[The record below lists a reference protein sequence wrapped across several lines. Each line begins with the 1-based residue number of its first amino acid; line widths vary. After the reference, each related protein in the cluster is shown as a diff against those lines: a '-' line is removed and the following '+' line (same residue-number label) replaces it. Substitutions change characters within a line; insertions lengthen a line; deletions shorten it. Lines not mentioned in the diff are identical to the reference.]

1 MKEQILEIGKIVS
14 SHGLKG
20 EVKIQP
26 WCDDVSVIM
35 GVKNLYLGNKTDL
48 RKVESAK
55 AFKGMAILKLEG
67 VKDIDEANKL
77 RGKIVYA
84 DRKEIAKDDDAFF
97 IVDLIGLTV
106 KDANTGEIY
115 GEITDVSETG
125 ANDVYHVTKDGKT
138 TLIPAIP
145 LVVKSISLEEN
156 LMLITPLEGLF
167 DED

>member
-1 MKEQILEIGKIVS
+1 MRQDKLEIGKIVS

-35 GVKNLYLGNKTDL
+35 NLKNLYLGSRSDK
-48 RKVESAK
+48 RKVESSK

-84 DRKEIAKDDDAFF
+84 DRSEIVKDDDAFF

-106 KDANTGEIY
+106 KDADSGEIY

-125 ANDVYHVTKDGKT
+125 ANDVYHITKDGKT

>member
-1 MKEQILEIGKIVS
+1 MRQDILELGKIVS

-35 GVKNLYLGNKTDL
+35 NLKNLYLGNKSDK
-48 RKVESAK
+48 RKIESAK
-55 AFKGMAILKLEG
+55 SFKGMAIIKLEG

-84 DRKEIAKDDDAFF
+84 DRDEIAKDEDAFF
-97 IVDLIGLTV
+97 IVDLIGMNV
-106 KDANTGEIY
+106 KDADSDKLY
-115 GEITDVSETG
+115 GTITDVSETG
-125 ANDVYHVTKDGKT
+125 ANDVYHITKDGKT

-145 LVVKSISLEEN
+145 QVVKSISLDDN